1 MHSGTTRQRADL
13 ECPRMKSPDPASLQN
28 LNDIILPTAVSWWP
42 LANGWYFLFG
52 LLVMVISWL
61 AYRSRQRWVA
71 ARYRRAALHELQLL
85 EVGIHSDT
93 NRDGC
98 LRQIPI
104 LLKRT
109 ALSAYPRNK
118 VASLSGA
125 PWYDF
130 LNSKVRT
137 PLFTGTSVTYLDSIS
152 YSSGELSSVDNQAAT
167 TLLDVS
173 RQWLKHHANP
183 ARDGKET

>member
-1 MHSGTTRQRADL
+1 
-13 ECPRMKSPDPASLQN
+13 MKTPDPASLQN
-28 LNDIILPTAVSWWP
+28 LNDIVLPTAINWWP

-52 LLVMVISWL
+52 LLVIVISWL

-85 EVGIHSDT
+85 EAGIHSDT
-93 NRDGC
+93 NRDRC

-109 ALSAYPRNK
+109 ALSAYPRNE
-118 VASLSGA
+118 VASLSGT

-130 LNSKVRT
+130 LNSKVRN
-137 PLFTGTSVTYLDSIS
+137 PLFTDTMVARLDSIS
-152 YSSGELSSVDNQAAT
+152 YSSGELSSVDHQAASA
-167 TLLDVS
+167 LLDVS
-173 RQWLKHHANP
+173 KQWLRHHANP
-183 ARDGKET
+183 ARDGEET

>member
-1 MHSGTTRQRADL
+1 MHSGITRLRTDL
-13 ECPRMKSPDPASLQN
+13 ECHRMKTPDPASLQN
-28 LNDIILPTAVSWWP
+28 LNDIVLPTAINWWP

-52 LLVMVISWL
+52 ILAMGILWL
-61 AYRSRQRWVA
+61 AYRSRQRWNA

-85 EVGIHSDT
+85 EAGIHSDT
-93 NRDGC
+93 NRDSC

-109 ALSAYPRNK
+109 ALSAYPRHE

-130 LNSKVRT
+130 LNSKVRN
-137 PLFTGTSVTYLDSIS
+137 PLFTDTTVAKLDSIS
-152 YSSGELSSVDNQAAT
+152 YSSGDLGSVDHQDAT
-167 TLLDVS
+167 ALLDVS
-173 RQWLKHHANP
+173 KQWLKHHANP
-183 ARDGKET
+183 ARDGGET